1 MKKACLSA
9 IRRRALWILGAVF
22 LLSALSVTGH
32 ARTFLSDSSSI
43 RCSGGIVS
51 IRDDAYVVQEKCGDP
66 YRTFLKDGDEIW
78 VYNFGQGRSVY
89 YLRFFRDTLRRIQ
102 SQRCDIDNRD
112 CVYMGR

>member
-1 MKKACLSA
+1 MDRPHRIIA
-9 IRRRALWILGAVF
+9 IAGAVW
-22 LLSALSVTGH
+22 LIAALSVPGE
-32 ARTFLSDSSSI
+32 AQTFLSDSSQI

-51 IRDDAYVVQEKCGDP
+51 IGDDAYVVQEKCGEP
-66 YRTFLKDGDEIW
+66 FRTFLKDGNKIW

-89 YLRFFRDTLRRIQ
+89 YFQIFRESLRRIQ